1 MSEVQ
6 FTEDDLNDFLEQAK
20 TIPSAEAVYV
30 LEPEGEVVCHQGTC
44 ENVDTAYFT
53 KYTDDSIGSDSL
65 EFQGNSYAFIME
77 KESEPGSVENKMWLY
92 MSKQKIQWGNKEPA
106 KVGAVV
112 MNHAAGLI
120 VIVFCN
126 ENALRLILGEMQTYL
141 IDQLQ

>member
-65 EFQGNSYAFIME
+65 DFQGNSYAFIME
-77 KESEPGSVENKMWLY
+77 KESEPRSVENRCGSFCLNKKSHGETRNLARLVLWL
-92 MSKQKIQWGNKEPA
+92 
-106 KVGAVV
+106 
-112 MNHAAGLI
+112 
-120 VIVFCN
+120 
-126 ENALRLILGEMQTYL
+126 
-141 IDQLQ
+141 

>member
-30 LEPEGEVVCHQGTC
+30 LQPEGEVVCHQGTC

-53 KYTDDSIGSDSL
+53 KYTDDCIGSDSL

-77 KESEPGSVENKMWLY
+77 KESEPGSAENRCGSICLTRNPMGR
-92 MSKQKIQWGNKEPA
+92 QETCQGC
-106 KVGAVV
+106 AVV
-112 MNHAAGLI
+112 
-120 VIVFCN
+120 
-126 ENALRLILGEMQTYL
+126 
-141 IDQLQ
+141 